1 MTKTNV
7 AFFIN
12 DITSSGGTERVTCM
26 ISNMLQE
33 TGDYNIVIISLN
45 ECGGNIKFPLNSR
58 VQTTKIN
65 ETPKSGIYRFP
76 TVCTRLAR
84 LVRRY
89 KIDVLIDVDG
99 ILDLYSVPVKLL
111 TRVKFVSWE
120 HFNFHQNPDVP
131 YRKLSRQ
138 LAGMFSSA
146 IVTLTDQDRQL
157 YEENLKVRRARIITI
172 PNPMG
177 MHEPTVYDSGSKTI
191 VSAGRLTYQKGF
203 DMLVDVAAAVL
214 PQHPDWTWLVLGE
227 GEDHDKITEL
237 THAKGLDAQLKFPGR
252 TSHLTT
258 YLEKAA
264 FFVMTSR
271 FEGLPMVLLE
281 AKAAQ
286 LPLVSFDCETG
297 PREIIENGINGFV
310 VPCFDTASMI
320 EHIDKLIDS
329 PSLRK
334 EFSAN
339 SSLGNSKFSPDNI
352 RDQWIE
358 LLRTIIK

>member
-12 DITSSGGTERVTCM
+12 DITSSGGTERVTCL
-26 ISNMLQE
+26 ISNLLQE
-33 TGDYNIVIISLN
+33 TGNYNIVIISLN
-45 ECGGNIKFPLNSR
+45 ECGESIKFPLSDH

-65 ETPKSGIYRFP
+65 KTPKSGIYRFP
-76 TVCTRLAR
+76 VVCARLAR

-99 ILDLYSVPVKLL
+99 ILDLYSIPVKLF
-111 TRVKFVSWE
+111 TRVKLVSWE

-138 LAGMFSSA
+138 LAGMFASA
-146 IVTLTDQDRQL
+146 IVTLTDQDRHL
-157 YEENLKVRRARIITI
+157 YEENLKVRHARILTI
-172 PNPMG
+172 PNPMD
-177 MHEPTVYDSGSKTI
+177 MRATATYDPGSKTI

-227 GEDHDKITEL
+227 GEDHCNLESL
-237 THAKGLDAQLKFPGR
+237 VQAKGLDAQLKFLGR
-252 TSHLTT
+252 TSHLDT
-258 YLEKAA
+258 YLGKAA

-281 AKAAQ
+281 AKAAK
-286 LPLVSFDCETG
+286 LPLISFDCETG
-297 PREIIENGINGFV
+297 PREIIKNGVNGYV
-310 VPCFDTASMI
+310 IPCFDTASMI
-320 EHIDKLIDS
+320 EHIDKLIGA
-329 PSLRK
+329 PSLRE
-334 EFSAN
+334 EFAAN
-339 SSLGNSKFSPDNI
+339 SSLGNSKFSPDSI

-358 LLRTIIK
+358 LLRTISK